1 MRKPEKS
8 RRPDSWSEI
17 HIRLKG
23 SLKNELIDYA
33 RRHDLSVGQV
43 VNYAI
48 FVLLQDSKGVPA
60 PGTPQYSLP
69 TMEES
74 LVAYMKGENLLK
86 PCGQVSCDMKLTELD
101 GMSFCDV
108 CNFRIL

>member
-17 HIRLKG
+17 HVRLKG
-23 SLKNELIDYA
+23 HLKNELIDYS
-33 RRHDLSVGQV
+33 RKNNLSVGQV

-48 FVLLQDSKGVPA
+48 FALLQDSKGLPA
-60 PGTPQYSLP
+60 LGTPQYSLP

-74 LVAYMKGENLLK
+74 LVAYMKGENLLQ
-86 PCGQVSCDMKLTELD
+86 PCGQTSCEMQLTQLD
-101 GMSFCDV
+101 GMSFCNV

>member
-8 RRPDSWSEI
+8 KRPDGWSEI
-17 HIRLKG
+17 HVRLKG

-33 RRHDLSVGQV
+33 RRHELSVGQV

-48 FVLLQDSKGVPA
+48 FLLVQEDKGIPA
-60 PGTPQYSLP
+60 PGSPQYSLP

-74 LVAYMKGENLLK
+74 LLAYMKGETLLQ
-86 PCGQVSCDMKLTELD
+86 PCGKVSCEMKLTELN
-101 GMSFCDV
+101 GVSFCDT
-108 CNFRIL
+108 CNLRIL